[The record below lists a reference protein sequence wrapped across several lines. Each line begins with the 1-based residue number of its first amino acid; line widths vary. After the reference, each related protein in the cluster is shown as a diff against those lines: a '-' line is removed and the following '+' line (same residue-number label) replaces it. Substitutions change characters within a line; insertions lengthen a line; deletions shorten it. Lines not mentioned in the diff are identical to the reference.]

1 MSEDV
6 TDWRQYLCRACGL
19 IYDEAAGDPDSG
31 LAPGTRFEDIPDD
44 WECPLCGVRKSDFEL
59 HIHRAPVVGT
69 APAMAASRTP
79 GVVIVGAGLA
89 GRAVAEAV
97 RALDDAVPITMV
109 TGCAGDVYN
118 KPELSV
124 ALARGL
130 SPEALCRETGAD
142 MARRLRI
149 RLLGSTFAV
158 GVSPAQH
165 ALRTTRGTVGYAHL
179 ILAQG
184 AKPALPGALPS
195 SLTWRI
201 NDLQGW
207 TGFYRRLEHGPRHVV
222 IVGAGMIGCE
232 LAEDLARSGHAV
244 TLLDRLTGPLAGMLP
259 VQASDRLRQRL
270 MAIGVRCPGPVAVQE
285 VSRLAT
291 GRLRI
296 VTQCGQTIDADE
308 LVAAT
313 GLATESRLARSAG
326 LAFDRGIVVDRHTLR
341 TSVPGI
347 YALGDCI
354 SIDGAPCRFIEPITF
369 QADIIARDL
378 LGKPHQG
385 YEHRAPV
392 IRLKTRCMPLA
403 LHGIPHPNGEW
414 RVIQDDRERLVM
426 EQWRNG
432 TLESRLAA

>member
-1 MSEDV
+1 MSDDTSE
-6 TDWRQYLCRACGL
+6 WRQYICRACGL
-19 IYDEAAGDPDSG
+19 IYDEATGDPDSG
-31 LAPGTRFEDIPDD
+31 LAPGTRFEDIPDA

-59 HIHRAPVVGT
+59 YTRREPVVG
-69 APAMAASRTP
+69 AVPAVAASRVP

-89 GRAVAEAV
+89 GREVAEAV
-97 RALDDAVPITMV
+97 RALDGAIPITMV
-109 TGCAGDVYN
+109 TACSGDVYN

-142 MARRLRI
+142 MARRLRV
-149 RLLGSTFAV
+149 RLLDSTFAV
-158 GVSPAQH
+158 GVSPARH
-165 ALRTTRGTVGYAHL
+165 ALRTTRGTLDYSHL

-184 AKPALPGALPS
+184 AKPALPAGLPA
-195 SLTWRI
+195 SLTWRV
-201 NDLQGW
+201 NDLLGW
-207 TGFYRRLEHGPRHVV
+207 TGLYRRLQRGPQHVV
-222 IVGAGMIGCE
+222 IVGAGMVGCE
-232 LAEDLARSGHAV
+232 MAEDLARAGHAV
-244 TLLDRLTGPLAGMLP
+244 TLLDRLTGPLAGVLP

-270 MAIGVRCPGPVAVQE
+270 EAIGVNCAGPAAVSA
-285 VSRLAT
+285 VSRSPT

-313 GLATESRLARSAG
+313 GLATCSRLARSAG

-341 TSVPGI
+341 TSVVDI

-354 SIDGAPCRFIEPITF
+354 SIDGAPCRFIEPISI

-378 LGKPHQG
+378 LGQPHQG

-403 LHGIPHPNGEW
+403 LHGFPHPDGEW
-414 RVIQDDRERLVM
+414 RIIQDDRERLVM

-432 TLESRLAA
+432 ALESRLAA

>member
-6 TDWRQYLCRACGL
+6 TDWRQYICRACGL

-59 HIHRAPVVGT
+59 YVRRAPAVGA
-69 APAMAASRTP
+69 APSVAAPRSP

-89 GRAVAEAV
+89 GRAVAEAI
-97 RALDDAVPITMV
+97 RCLDGAVPITMV
-109 TGCAGDVYN
+109 TACAGDVYN

-130 SPEALCRETGAD
+130 SPEAICRETGSD
-142 MARRLRI
+142 MARRLRV
-149 RLLGSTFAV
+149 RLLASTFAV

-165 ALRTTRGTVGYAHL
+165 VLRTTRGSVGYSHL
-179 ILAQG
+179 VLAQG
-184 AKPALPGALPS
+184 AKPALPAALPGN
-195 SLTWRI
+195 LAWRI
-201 NDLQGW
+201 NDLQSW
-207 TGFYRRLEHGPRHVV
+207 SGFYRRIAGGPRHVV
-222 IVGAGMIGCE
+222 IVGAGMVGCE
-232 LAEDLARSGHAV
+232 LAEDLVRAGHAV
-244 TLLDRLTGPLAGMLP
+244 TLLDRLSGPLAGVLP

-270 MAIGVRCPGPVAVQE
+270 MAIGVRCPGPAAVRE

-296 VTQCGQTIDADE
+296 VTECGQAIEADE

-313 GLATESRLARSAG
+313 GLATESRLARGAG

-341 TSVPGI
+341 TSVPDI

-392 IRLKTRCMPLA
+392 IRLKARCMPLA
-403 LHGIPHPNGEW
+403 LHGIPHPDGEW
-414 RVIQDDRERLVM
+414 LIIQEDREHLVM

-432 TLESRLAA
+432 ALESRLAA